1 MNLATHSTPL
11 PQHSSHADFFMYI
24 QWHNLAFITTW
35 NLRIPSLILHYE
47 NYTTNFNQTKNMLLE
62 FLDQDDLY
70 ESPLFETGK
79 SYRGYYTV
87 EEIQKVSSMFAKL
100 SLSETWAHT
109 KHYFD

>member
-1 MNLATHSTPL
+1 
-11 PQHSSHADFFMYI
+11 
-24 QWHNLAFITTW
+24 
-35 NLRIPSLILHYE
+35 
-47 NYTTNFNQTKNMLLE
+47 MLLE

-79 SYRGYYTV
+79 SYRDYYTG
-87 EEIQKVSSMFAKL
+87 EEIRKVSSMFAKL